1 MNVKKINTK
10 LFDKR
15 DTFPFFIVSSNIYN
29 AFIVPEILRFSR
41 TTSHS
46 NAFITLS
53 NQPLEIMQKHTSK
66 QTHHIHVEE
75 ILFGKHLN
83 VFNVFGDTAYKSM
96 KLFLLH

>member
-1 MNVKKINTK
+1 MNVKNINTK

-29 AFIVPEILRFSR
+29 VFIVPEILRFSR

-53 NQPLEIMQKHTSK
+53 NQPLEIMQKQSSK
-66 QTHHIHVEE
+66 HKLIIFMLKKFFLVNILMFLMFLETQHI
-75 ILFGKHLN
+75 N
-83 VFNVFGDTAYKSM
+83 Q
-96 KLFLLH
+96 